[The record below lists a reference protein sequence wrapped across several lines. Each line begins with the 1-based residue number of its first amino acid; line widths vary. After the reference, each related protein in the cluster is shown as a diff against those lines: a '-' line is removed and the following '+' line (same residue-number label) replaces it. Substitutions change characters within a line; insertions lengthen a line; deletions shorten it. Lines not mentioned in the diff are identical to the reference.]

1 MAACILMLRM
11 LFRGRGDLMVERF
24 YALCQG
30 FSYVHGKGLYV
41 CKNGMKRRIL

>member
-1 MAACILMLRM
+1 MAVCILMLRM

-30 FSYVHGKGLYV
+30 FSCPWQRAL
-41 CKNGMKRRIL
+41 CL